1 LGVVLLGVVSCGWGQ
16 QDSAP
21 AGTQVAPAAAAADK
35 AQEPD
40 VAPSGYYKKNAKG
53 KLEYVGPK
61 TIVELPPTP
70 MLDEE
75 GKQRLDP
82 DGKPMFNPPVK
93 QQRDK
98 RGNPLF
104 DDKGK
109 PVMQTADNLGYDDKG
124 KKIHGKKEKR
134 PKMVSVKI
142 SRGTLTVDGMVGKA
156 ALNYDIADLKYIYLY
171 APGLGVTV
179 VSNAI
184 FPGAI
189 EQKNAFDDKTLDVKV
204 DDHTLELYSDGGILG
219 KKPESAFVVVDRE
232 FKLPSRFPVMGY
244 GTTAKPPYAW
254 PGAKPNKELAGPVP
268 IPPLPQDLRPVLLLA
283 PCPAGQMRMAGPP
296 VLPGQTAPVQP
307 CVPIAKGGAP
317 ASPAQA
323 AAAPAT
329 PPQ

>member
-1 LGVVLLGVVSCGWGQ
+1 METVMALSRMRMGLGVVLLGVVSCGWGQ

-53 KLEYVGPK
+53 TLEYVGPK
-61 TIVELPPTP
+61 TIVE
-70 MLDEE
+70 
-75 GKQRLDP
+75 
-82 DGKPMFNPPVK
+82 
-93 QQRDK
+93 QRDK